1 MIDLASATEPS
12 LLVLALALAID
23 LLLGELPA
31 RVHPV
36 VWIGRSI
43 ALLERVISLG
53 SPRGGPRLQLCA
65 GALLALLVPC
75 AWAAAAAYA
84 IAALARW
91 PLLALLVS
99 ALLLKSAFALRGL
112 GQAAQ
117 LVRAAL
123 AAGRVPDARIA
134 LRNLCSRDAG
144 QLDPPAL
151 VAATV
156 ESVAENTSDSVI
168 APLCYYALFGLPG
181 AIFYRAVNTLDAMV
195 GYRGRY
201 EYLGKASARLDD
213 LLNLVPARL
222 TAALLLAA
230 GALTRQRV
238 ARGLFVL
245 RRDAA
250 LTASPNAGRPMA
262 AMAGLLGVQLS
273 KGEEYRLGDPERA
286 LEPRTIDDAWRV
298 AAVGA
303 LLGALLCALLIAARL
318 IGARHA

>member
-1 MIDLASATEPS
+1 MIDLAGAVQPS
-12 LLVLALALAID
+12 VPVLVLALAID

-31 RVHPV
+31 ALHPV

-43 ALLERVISLG
+43 ALLERAL
-53 SPRGGPRLQLCA
+53 PARGPRAQLLA

-75 AWAAAAAYA
+75 FWATAAVFAL
-84 IAALARW
+84 AALAPW
-91 PLLALLVS
+91 PWLALLAG
-99 ALLLKSAFALRGL
+99 ALLLKSSFALREL
-112 GQAAQ
+112 GRAAH
-117 LVRAAL
+117 LVRDAL
-123 AAGRVPDARIA
+123 ARGHVPDARVA
-134 LRNLCSRDAG
+134 LRSLCSRDAG
-144 QLDPPAL
+144 QLDAPQL

-156 ESVAENTSDSVI
+156 ESVAENTSDSVV
-168 APLCYYALFGLPG
+168 APLCFYALFGVPG

-213 LLNLVPARL
+213 ALNLVPARL

-238 ARGLFVL
+238 ARGIAVL

-262 AMAGLLGVQLS
+262 AMAGLLGVQLT
-273 KGEEYRLGDPERA
+273 KAHEYRLGDPDCA
-286 LEPRTIDDAWRV
+286 LEPRTIDEAWRI
-298 AAVGA
+298 AA
-303 LLGALLCALLIAARL
+303 LGALLCALGCALLVGMRNA
-318 IGARHA
+318 

>member
-1 MIDLASATEPS
+1 M
-12 LLVLALALAID
+12 
-23 LLLGELPA
+23 
-31 RVHPV
+31 
-36 VWIGRSI
+36 
-43 ALLERVISLG
+43 
-53 SPRGGPRLQLCA
+53 
-65 GALLALLVPC
+65 LLALLVPC
-75 AWAAAAAYA
+75 AWAAAAAFS

-91 PLLALLVS
+91 PWLALLAS
-99 ALLLKSAFALRGL
+99 ALLLKSAFAVRAL
-112 GQAAQ
+112 GRAAR
-117 LVRAAL
+117 LVRDAL
-123 AAGRVPDARIA
+123 AAGSVPDARAA

-144 QLDPPAL
+144 QLDAASL

-156 ESVAENTSDSVI
+156 ESVAENTSDSVV

-238 ARGLFVL
+238 ARGYAVW

-250 LTASPNAGRPMA
+250 RTASPNAGRPMA
-262 AMAGLLGVQLS
+262 AMAGLLGVQLT
-273 KGEEYRLGDPERA
+273 KGDEYRLGDAERA
-286 LEPRTIDDAWRV
+286 LEPRTIDEAWRV
-298 AAVGA
+298 AA
-303 LLGALLCALLIAARL
+303 LGALLCAVLCGVFV
-318 IGARHA
+318 GARHG